1 MRAERPGDNWRI
13 IPPPS
18 EGGPGRIPRGHAE
31 EPTGALEPRRR
42 KPRTDTPRATIGT
55 IPPLPQ
61 REASGMPG
69 PRPRALGAPSSTTG
83 TVGTAAPT
91 RVIGTD
97 ARCRQPAWDIS
108 TDARYIPLAVTT
120 APSQCR
126 QPPRGADN
134 AGRAIA
140 LRAHWA
146 NPPVWCRSPRVTH
159 TRTPIYET
167 PDAHNGLIPPLC
179 ATPCFLILSLVCDT
193 KKNARPGR

>member
-1 MRAERPGDNWRI
+1 MRGERPVDKRRS

-83 TVGTAAPT
+83 TVCATTPTRVVDNLHGISAPT
-91 RVIGTD
+91 RVISPS
-97 ARCRQPAWDIS
+97 RCQQPPHNVDN
-108 TDARYIPLAVTT
+108 PLAVPTT
-120 APSQCR
+120 RAR
-126 QPPRGADN
+126 
-134 AGRAIA
+134 AGRATA

-146 NPPVWCRSPRVTH
+146 NPPVWCPSPPVTH

-179 ATPCFLILSLVCDT
+179 ATPCFLIPSLVCDT
-193 KKNARPGR
+193 ETDARLGR